1 MFVYAEIR
9 LSHLCTEP
17 EKPKNSK
24 GMERATGVCRRCPD
38 SMNRQNRFDL
48 CKSAFGNGGRLS
60 LCRQCSALPTL
71 RGAAAQS
78 WARSHDCVSACM
90 QAHAEY

>member
-60 LCRQCSALPTL
+60 FYLGFGLEAVCYRLKI
-71 RGAAAQS
+71 
-78 WARSHDCVSACM
+78 
-90 QAHAEY
+90 